1 MSIDLRFVR
10 RFATMVLMSRRL
22 NGVYH
27 VALAAFG
34 AVLMMSW
41 TAHAE
46 PSLDNP
52 EGPFFV
58 QRPEVNLRS
67 EPNGDVLAV
76 LNVNDK
82 SFIVGRDGEWAE
94 ISIPA
99 KELRGWVFEEYLDD
113 SRAEVVLDD
122 ASFYKPRDNG
132 AGFQPEGGDL
142 TSPAAGGGAKK
153 AGLKASAD
161 SVVADDAVAES
172 SETTEVLVGDDCV
185 DPNALVDIE
194 TFSAGFD
201 HDANTAPL
209 DRGDLPAS
217 PKEKAAQEKAARA
230 AAAIAKPTPAPQISF
245 NEGIKLTSP
254 SKLGSELGLDTNFQ
268 AVGGNA
274 MGKITAKD
282 VNIRAEAN
290 PKSKSLGKV
299 GKGEK
304 IYFVSGSAPWY
315 LVSVPSKKI
324 KGWVKDDYVM
334 QFPRVEISGTDVRL
348 REGPGTDK
356 PVLNTLSQGTVFYEY
371 ERKKNKAKE
380 EWVKIASSSGGTQ
393 GWVRSDF
400 VQKTEKTPSRPFKV
414 SGQNVNFR
422 STANI
427 DGEIIAQLPLGTEV
441 AVLGRNDK
449 WAYAWF
455 QGYKGWLYR
464 EYIEPL
470 DDVDDGGPAPKGVKG
485 LGKIPSR
492 PSWKSGNGEPLGDRL
507 IDGAR
512 EMLGTPY
519 VWGGESEGGVDCS
532 GLIYKLLTDA
542 GASGKCLPRRASEQ
556 MAGLGFAV
564 EKEDLQPGDLV
575 FFSTYKPGPSH
586 VGVYLGDGD
595 FIHASS
601 SQHKVALSNLSEGY
615 YKKRFCGA
623 RRITQEELTGLK

>member
-1 MSIDLRFVR
+1 MSIDLRFTR
-10 RFATMVLMSRRL
+10 RFATMLLMSRTL

-27 VALAAFG
+27 VALAALG
-34 AVLMMSW
+34 AVLMMTW

-46 PSLDNP
+46 PSVDNP

-58 QRPEVNLRS
+58 QRPEVNLRAK
-67 EPNGDVLAV
+67 PNGDVLTV

-82 SFIVGRDGEWAE
+82 AFIVGRDGDWAE

-113 SRAEVVLDD
+113 VRAVIVLED
-122 ASFYKPRDNG
+122 AAFFKPRDG
-132 AGFQPEGGDL
+132 GFKGQEGGDI
-142 TSPAAGGGAKK
+142 TSPETGGELSS
-153 AGLKASAD
+153 GLSA
-161 SVVADDAVAES
+161 VADDAVSEVTES
-172 SETTEVLVGDDCV
+172 TEVLVGDDCV
-185 DPNALVDIE
+185 NPAALQEVD

-201 HDANTAPL
+201 HDANTAPI
-209 DRGDLPAS
+209 DRGKLPLS
-217 PKEKAAQEKAARA
+217 PKEKAAQSKAQSKAAV
-230 AAAIAKPTPAPQISF
+230 AIAAPEPAPQISF
-245 NEGIKLTSP
+245 NEGVKLTSP
-254 SKLGSELGLDTNFQ
+254 SKLGAELGLDTNFQ

-274 MGKITAKD
+274 MGKVTAKD

-290 PKSKSLGKV
+290 TKSKSLGKV

-304 IYFVSGSAPWY
+304 IYFISGSSPWY
-315 LVSVPSKKI
+315 LVSVPAKNI

-380 EWVKIASSSGGTQ
+380 EWVKIASSSGGIQ

-414 SGQNVNFR
+414 TGQNVNFR

-455 QGYKGWLYR
+455 SGYKGWLYR

-470 DDVDDGGPAPKGVKG
+470 DGGENLPRPDGGKGVKD

-492 PSWKSGNGEPLGDRL
+492 PSWKSGSGEPLGDRL

-601 SQHKVALSNLSEGY
+601 AKHQVAVGNLSESY
-615 YKKRFCGA
+615 YKKRYCGA

>member
-1 MSIDLRFVR
+1 
-10 RFATMVLMSRRL
+10 MSRSI
-22 NGVYH
+22 NGIYH
-27 VALAAFG
+27 VALAALG
-34 AVLMMSW
+34 AVLMMTW

-46 PSLDNP
+46 PSADNP
-52 EGPFFV
+52 EGPYFV
-58 QRPEVNLRS
+58 QRPEVNLR
-67 EPNGDVLAV
+67 EAPNGDVLTV

-82 SFIVGRDGEWAE
+82 AFIVGREGEWAE

-99 KELRGWVFEEYLDD
+99 KELRGWVFEQYLDD
-113 SRAEVVLDD
+113 VRATVVLEDV
-122 ASFYKPRDNG
+122 SFVKPRDG
-132 AGFQPEGGDL
+132 GFKGQEEGDFAA
-142 TSPAAGGGAKK
+142 PAEELQS
-153 AGLKASAD
+153 GL
-161 SVVADDAVAES
+161 SVAYDAVTEAAAS
-172 SETTEVLVGDDCV
+172 TEVLVGDDV
-185 DPNALVDIE
+185 INVEALQDME

-201 HDANTAPL
+201 HDKNTAPI
-209 DRGDLPAS
+209 DRGNLPGK
-217 PKEKAAQEKAARA
+217 PKSKS
-230 AAAIAKPTPAPQISF
+230 AAAIATPESAPQISF

-254 SKLGSELGLDTNFQ
+254 SKLGAELGLDTNFQ

-290 PKSKSLGKV
+290 TKSKSLGKLS
-299 GKGEK
+299 KGEK
-304 IYFVSGSAPWY
+304 IYFISGSAPWY
-315 LVSVPSKKI
+315 LVSAPAKNI

-356 PVLNTLSQGTVFYEY
+356 AVLSTLGQGSVFYEY

-380 EWVKIASSSGGTQ
+380 EWVKIASSTGGIQ

-400 VQKTEKTPSRPFKV
+400 VQKTDKTPSRPFKV
-414 SGQNVNFR
+414 TGQNVNFR

-455 QGYKGWLYR
+455 SGYKGWLYR
-464 EYIEPL
+464 EYIEPM
-470 DDVDDGGPAPKGVKG
+470 DGGENLPAPKSVKG
-485 LGKIPSR
+485 LGKIPGR

-615 YKKRFCGA
+615 YKKRYCGA